1 MNSSL
6 DQMATPVMAAP
17 AMAATESDSR
27 AGKDDLISVLIADDH
42 AIVRKGLRTLI
53 ASEPGMEVAGEAA
66 DGLEA
71 VEQAR
76 TLQPDVILL
85 DLVMPHQSGLEA
97 LVEIRHANPNAR
109 VLVLTS
115 FAEPD
120 KVLPAIRAG
129 ALGYLLKDTT
139 PEELLHAIYNVCH
152 GEPHL
157 HPSIARMVLRELE
170 SPSLPSG
177 SHAKPDQNGN
187 GHPTG
192 KDPLTDREVEV
203 LQLVARGLT
212 NQDIAKS
219 LVISERTVGNH
230 IGSILRKLRLA
241 NRTQAALYALRQ
253 GLATLEGQ

>member
-1 MNSSL
+1 MNDSL
-6 DQMATPVMAAP
+6 DQMVAAVERSSP
-17 AMAATESDSR
+17 K
-27 AGKDDLISVLIADDH
+27 GKNDVIKVLIADDH

-53 ASEPGMEVAGEAA
+53 ASEPGMQVAGEAA
-66 DGLEA
+66 DGFEA

-76 TLQPDVILL
+76 KLKPDVILL
-85 DLVMPHQSGLEA
+85 DLVMPHQSGLQA
-97 LVEIRHANPNAR
+97 LVEIRHADPKAR

-129 ALGYLLKDTT
+129 ALGYLMKDTS
-139 PEELLHAIYNVCH
+139 PEELLHAIQSVCY

-157 HPSIARMVLRELE
+157 HPHIARMVLRELE
-170 SPSLPSG
+170 SPSEPNALN
-177 SHAKPDQNGN
+177 PDKNGN
-187 GHPTG
+187 GHPSG

-203 LQLVARGLT
+203 LRLVARGLT